1 MGLGLCLESGFGD
14 RLSTTPAWV
23 ALWRIAAVLTLQIPS
38 KLSCM
43 HAMSFAG
50 PHTGLSLC
58 MLTLVPHNR
67 HNMGGRNPANW
78 AKTNGCTQVVC
89 LLSGAP
95 ETPTRE
101 AAVLLVVI
109 VAERGQRQAVG
120 ADAPRLSPRIQRLP
134 SCMQPGCSSRLQ
146 AEPYRPMQ
154 PLTWGSNDRRP
165 LTDFLADNQTPMT
178 AQGPK
183 QAT

>member
-67 HNMGGRNPANW
+67 HNMGAE
-78 AKTNGCTQVVC
+78 TQ
-89 LLSGAP
+89 
-95 ETPTRE
+95 PTGPRQM
-101 AAVLLVVI
+101 AAHKWYVFCQGL
-109 VAERGQRQAVG
+109 QR
-120 ADAPRLSPRIQRLP
+120 RLP
-134 SCMQPGCSSRLQ
+134 
-146 AEPYRPMQ
+146 E
-154 PLTWGSNDRRP
+154 
-165 LTDFLADNQTPMT
+165 
-178 AQGPK
+178 K
-183 QAT
+183 QRYCW